1 MVCVG
6 LYGPLRKLWNLEAR
20 CRRSTDQFQ
29 LLLARLKQTLL
40 KSKSISGIYR
50 QPALQP
56 QRVLLKETWHLQCLS
71 FAEKV
76 RETVKVA
83 SRGPE
88 LAAIRQSSEQCA
100 HLLGKNGVDANSHP
114 CTQADS
120 VSVHC
125 LPLDLRSVALS
136 TAALRHQ
143 LACLRLIYEARCG
156 APKIPHHHFWVL
168 KDSAHPNPKSQ
179 HKFVS
184 RPAVSLIQATRMRSD
199 LLSEV
204 ALSILAMMTSQHLAR
219 PRCLDRCERMFQF
232 VVFQS
237 ELEQKTATLAT
248 SLIPMMRNHPQ
259 ASRLARSVSQQMA
272 Q

>member
-20 CRRSTDQFQ
+20 CRRSTDPFQ
-29 LLLARLKQTLL
+29 LLLARSKQILL
-40 KSKSISGIYR
+40 KSKGISGIYR

-56 QRVLLKETWHLQCLS
+56 QRVLLKETWHLQCQS

-88 LAAIRQSSEQCA
+88 LLAIRQNSEQCA

-114 CTQADS
+114 CDQADS
-120 VSVHC
+120 VSAHC

-143 LACLRLIYEARCG
+143 LACLRLTCEAQCG

-168 KDSAHPNPKSQ
+168 KDSAHLNPKSK
-179 HKFVS
+179 HKFV

-232 VVFQS
+232 AVFQS
-237 ELEQKTATLAT
+237 ELEQKTATLVT

-259 ASRLARSVSQQMA
+259 ASRWARSVSQQMA